1 MSDAPPDTSMPADP
15 LKRLGRRMRT
25 QRTPLVVAGT
35 FVYLPT
41 LLLLVGT
48 GIFVIGTN
56 AHITFFLR
64 DAKAVYDIPFHA
76 GALSSIGILFWC
88 GAATVCLFTSL
99 VLYETAAA
107 SEKRQFLLN
116 AGLLT
121 SILMFDDLFL
131 LHEDFAPN
139 YLGLPGDVL
148 YVLYAALAVTL
159 LLYYRHVIVRS
170 ASALLLLSGAFLAGS
185 IGFEVLHEYG
195 LFLTGAES
203 RGLQHFLEDGSKL
216 LGVAGWFSYFAWTSY
231 TSLVRPHPAG
241 RTAE

>member
-1 MSDAPPDTSMPADP
+1 MSDAHPDTSTPVDP
-15 LKRLGRRMRT
+15 LKQLGRWMRT

-48 GIFVIGTN
+48 GIFVMATN

-88 GAATVCLFTSL
+88 GAATVCLFASL
-99 VLYETAAA
+99 VLYETVAA

-139 YLGLPGDVL
+139 YLGLPGDSL
-148 YVLYAALAVTL
+148 YVLYAVLAASL
-159 LLYYRHVIVRS
+159 LLYHRHVIVRS
-170 ASALLLLSGAFLAGS
+170 AYVLLLLSGAFLAGS
-185 IGFEVLHEYG
+185 IWFEVLHEYG
-195 LFLTGAES
+195 LLLAGAES

-216 LGVAGWFSYFAWTSY
+216 LGIAGWFSYLGWTSY
-231 TSLVRPHPAG
+231 TSLVHSHAAEM
-241 RTAE
+241 TAR